1 MATIYRTDGRVEE
14 LGKERFEAFRDD
26 DRRLVRG
33 KLGNHQLHK
42 ILGGTISF
50 NDMRNGMVML
60 CNDEGLLLDLPV
72 NWEASKHFKI
82 FPPLVGNVVECKPSE
97 LW

>member
-1 MATIYRTDGRVEE
+1 MATIYWVDGRVKK
-14 LGKERFEAFRDD
+14 LGKERFEAFRDH

-42 ILGGTISF
+42 NLGGTISF
-50 NDMRNGMVML
+50 NDMPSGMVML
-60 CNDEGLLLDLPV
+60 CNDEGILLDLPV
-72 NWEASKHFKI
+72 NCEASKHFKI